1 MKLHNLLDQFVGAE
15 SDRTPGGGMQG
26 IGDTLHKLAGNIPGG
41 AAAGGIMALLMSSKS
56 ARKLAGKAARYGGAA
71 LLGGLAYTAYRNWQQ
86 NHGTAAAVSVDS
98 VSSALPD
105 RPDFTGAEVVTEEFQ
120 LTLIKAMIAAANA
133 DGHIDVTEQQ
143 AIFRR
148 VEQMA
153 LSREAKGL
161 LFDLLQRPITVQELA
176 VDVDGIERK
185 SEVYLASCLAIDPD
199 RPAEQAHLDRL
210 ATALDLPDGLA
221 DELQRQAR
229 RA

>member
-1 MKLHNLLDQFVGAE
+1 
-15 SDRTPGGGMQG
+15 
-26 IGDTLHKLAGNIPGG
+26 
-41 AAAGGIMALLMSSKS
+41 
-56 ARKLAGKAARYGGAA
+56 
-71 LLGGLAYTAYRNWQQ
+71 
-86 NHGTAAAVSVDS
+86 